1 MPVATDSFRWTEAY
15 SVNIAALDR
24 QHQKLFETVN
34 ELNRALR
41 SGAGNDALDPIL
53 DQLMEYAT
61 VHFAAEESLM
71 EQYEFPGLS
80 THRTQHEMFRQQ
92 IAVFLAEHTA
102 AKPGVPV
109 SLMFFMQDWL
119 KRHLLQ
125 TDKLYSAFLNA
136 RGVR

>member
-1 MPVATDSFRWTEAY
+1 MPVETESFRWTEAY
-15 SVNIAALDR
+15 SVNIATLDR

-41 SGAGNDALDPIL
+41 NGAGNEALDSIL
-53 DQLMEYAT
+53 DELMEYAA

-71 EQYEFPGLS
+71 EKYEFPGLS

-92 IAVFLAEHTA
+92 IAVFLAGHKA
-102 AKPGVPV
+102 AKPGVAV
-109 SLMFFMQDWL
+109 SLMFFMQEWL

>member
-1 MPVATDSFRWTEAY
+1 MSLATDSFHWTEAY
-15 SVNIAALDR
+15 SVNVAALDR

-80 THRTQHEMFRQQ
+80 THRAQHEMFRQQ